1 MCKSFY
7 AALLRRA
14 FAYKCLKN
22 YQGAVA
28 DLQKV
33 LQLEP
38 SNPTALTQLEALER
52 ELAGASSDLVAANRK
67 VGHSFHATVMGVFDN
82 VSPGRSSS
90 TLNGV
95 SRIVSDPELDLA
107 TKHNAEPDSSC
118 LVVKEP
124 VPQPPLPKVQSLK
137 DEADTLFKIGSY
149 AEADTKYSAALSEL
163 DKGTCE
169 K

>member
-1 MCKSFY
+1 MQ
-7 AALLRRA
+7 RA

-52 ELAGASSDLVAANRK
+52 DLAGARSDLVAANREA
-67 VGHSFHATVMGVFDN
+67 GHSFHATVMGVFDN
-82 VSPGRSSS
+82 VSQGRSSC

-95 SRIVSDPELDLA
+95 SRNVSDPELDLA